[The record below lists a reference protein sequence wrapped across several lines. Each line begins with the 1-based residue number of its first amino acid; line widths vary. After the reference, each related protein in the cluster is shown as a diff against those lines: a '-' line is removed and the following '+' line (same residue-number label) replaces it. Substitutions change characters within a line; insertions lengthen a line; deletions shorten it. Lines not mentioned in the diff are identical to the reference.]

1 MGPRPGRGPA
11 LLFCPAD
18 RPERYAKAME
28 RSDEVILDLEDAVA
42 ASARPAARAAV
53 RGALGTPV
61 RPGPLDASRVV
72 VRINPLGTDD
82 AEADLRMLAAT
93 TCRTVLVPKA
103 EDADG
108 LTALDAFDV
117 IALVET
123 VRGLR
128 HVHELAAAPTCVGLM
143 WGADDLTADIDG
155 RASRREDGTLLPH
168 SELLRTTTLL
178 AAAEQGIAAIDGPL
192 LDIGDHAGLARE
204 AGEAARM
211 GYAAKAAIHPDQ
223 VPVIRTAF
231 RPSADQVARARGI
244 LAASAAA
251 GGGVATFEGRMI
263 DGPLVRQATA
273 ILAAAERG

>member
-1 MGPRPGRGPA
+1 M

-18 RPERYAKAME
+18 RPERYAKALD
-28 RSDEVILDLEDAVA
+28 RSDAVILDLEDAVA
-42 ASARPAARAAV
+42 ASARPAARMAV
-53 RGALGTPV
+53 REALGTPD

-72 VRINPLGTDD
+72 VRINPLRTDD
-82 AEADLRMLAAT
+82 AAEDLRMLAAT

-108 LTALDAFDV
+108 LAALDAFAV
-117 IALVET
+117 VALVET
-123 VRGLR
+123 VLGLR
-128 HVHELAAAPTCVGLM
+128 RVHELAAAPTCVGLM
-143 WGADDLTADIDG
+143 WGADDLTADIGG

-168 SELLRTTTLL
+168 SEHLRTTTLL
-178 AAAEQGIAAIDGPL
+178 AAAEHGIAAIDGPL
-192 LDIGDHAGLARE
+192 LDIGDHARLARE

-211 GYAAKAAIHPDQ
+211 GFAAKAAIHPSQ
-223 VPVIRTAF
+223 APVIRSAF
-231 RPSADQVARARGI
+231 RPSDEQVSRARGI

-273 ILAAAERG
+273 LLAAAEGT